1 MDAEKALDDLGWRLL
16 CELQQNARVNY
27 TELGRRLGLTAPAV
41 AERVRRL
48 EDAGIITGYHAHVDL
63 GKVGLPIVA
72 HIRVRCNPG
81 YTCAQITE
89 IARDLPEVLDANR
102 VTGED
107 SCVLKIAVRSV
118 DHLQTFIDQM
128 LTYGETTTSIVL
140 SPPMGH
146 RVIGPGHVQRE
157 LAA

>member
-1 MDAEKALDDLGWRLL
+1 MDAEKALDDIGWRLL
-16 CELQQNARVNY
+16 CELQQNARVSY

-48 EDAGIITGYHAHVDL
+48 EEAGVITGYHAHVDPA
-63 GKVGLPIVA
+63 KVGLPIIA
-72 HIRVRCNPG
+72 SIRIRNNPS

-89 IARDLPEVLDANR
+89 IARKLPEVLDANR

-107 SCVLKIAVRSV
+107 SCVLKIAVPSV
-118 DHLQTFIDQM
+118 NHLQAFIDQM
-128 LTYGETTTSIVL
+128 LSYGETTTSLIL

-146 RVIGPGHVQRE
+146 RVIGPTNVQRE
-157 LAA
+157 AAA